1 MAAPRSIDALIG
13 EVRTSHEALEST
25 ADEAERLGTAPDA
38 LVETMRR
45 LRTPMVKVPIEV
57 GGDQLGLADQ
67 MRYFEA
73 LSYSNPTAGWIGF
86 NHAGVAGL
94 VAALFPE
101 SCLGEVF
108 GANPAPL
115 LAGVATPSGTFEFV
129 KGGLR
134 ATGTYRYASGVR
146 HADWIMVPAIES
158 SDSGSVRLLV
168 IPAENTNIGG
178 DWDVMA
184 LKGTGSVNVELDGA
198 FVPEHRTANPLSGPQ
213 RGGPMYTLGYQA
225 YVSGENLGFT
235 LGVCQRFF
243 DEITDYATVK
253 SRGRDGR
260 LADRGA
266 FQYELG
272 KGQLQVN
279 AARAFGQS
287 SLAHAEETYLANNG
301 LTAGEE
307 QEVVSMMVY
316 CTESA
321 VGAVNR
327 LFHFAGAGSLFTSSV
342 LQRCFRDAHGSAQHH
357 VASNIAYDKFGQQLI
372 RGVDISG

>member
-1 MAAPRSIDALIG
+1 MPEPRSIETLID
-13 EVRTSHEALEST
+13 EIRATHDALEST
-25 ADEAERLGTAPDA
+25 ADEAERLSTAPNA
-38 LVETMRR
+38 LVDTMRR
-45 LRTPMVKVPIEV
+45 LRTPMVKVPSEI
-57 GGDQLGLADQ
+57 GGDQLGLVDQ

-86 NHAGVAGL
+86 NHAGVAGI
-94 VAALFPE
+94 VGALYHE
-101 SCLGEVF
+101 SCLDEVF
-108 GANPAPL
+108 GSNPAPF
-115 LAGVATPSGTFEFV
+115 LAGVATPAGAFDFV
-129 KGGLR
+129 EGGLH

-146 HADWIMVPAIES
+146 HADWIMVPATES
-158 SDSGSVRLLV
+158 GGSGTIRLLV
-168 IPAENTNIGG
+168 IPADETNISG

-184 LKGTGSVNVELDGA
+184 LKGTGSVNVELDDT
-198 FVPEHRTANPLSGPQ
+198 FVPAHRTVDPLIGPQ

-243 DEITDYATVK
+243 DEVTEYAIGK
-253 SRGRDGR
+253 SRGRDGP

-287 SLAHAEETYLANNG
+287 TLAHAEETYQANDE
-301 LTAGEE
+301 LTVNEE
-307 QEVVSMMVY
+307 QEVVAMMVY
-316 CTESA
+316 CTQTA
-321 VGAVNR
+321 VGAVNS
-327 LFHFAGAGSLFTSSV
+327 LFHFAGAGSLFTSNV

-357 VASNIAYDKFGQQLI
+357 VASNIAYDKFGQQMI
-372 RGVDISG
+372 RGQSQQ

>member
-1 MAAPRSIDALIG
+1 MAVPRSIDALID
-13 EVRTSHEALEST
+13 ELRTTHEALECT

-38 LVETMRR
+38 LVDTMRR
-45 LRTPMVKVPIEV
+45 LRTPMVKAPIEV
-57 GGDQLGLADQ
+57 GGDELGLTDQ

-86 NHAGVAGL
+86 NHAGVAGI
-94 VAALFPE
+94 VGALYQEP
-101 SCLGEVF
+101 CLDEVF
-108 GANPAPL
+108 GANPAPF
-115 LAGVATPSGTFEFV
+115 LAGVATPSGAFEFV

-146 HADWIMVPAIES
+146 HADWIMVPVIES
-158 SDSGSVRLLV
+158 VDSGSIRLIV
-168 IPAENTNIGG
+168 IPADETNIGG

-184 LKGTGSVNVELDGA
+184 LKGTGSVNVELDGT
-198 FVPEHRTANPLSGPQ
+198 FVPEHRTVDPLIGPR

-243 DEITDYATVK
+243 DEVTEYATGK
-253 SRGRDGR
+253 SRGRDGY

-287 SLAHAEETYLANNG
+287 TLAHAEETYIANNE
-301 LTAGEE
+301 LTVDEE

-316 CTESA
+316 CTEST
-321 VGAVNR
+321 VGAVTR
-327 LFHFAGAGSLFTSSV
+327 LFHFAGADSLFTNNV

-372 RGVDISG
+372 QRHTKL